1 MIIVNIM
8 NIIIMIHI
16 IVISI
21 QHHHHPPHHLQLIRL
36 FFLVLT
42 HQIPHVRCKGFVV
55 WFLGLWFRAYGLPVA
70 IILMVCGCGVC
81 VQRHEHHNLLHHSHY
96 HHHPNHHY
104 LQAQAHR
111 IRTKHR

>member
-1 MIIVNIM
+1 MIIVNIV
-8 NIIIMIHI
+8 NIIIIIHI

-55 WFLGLWFRAYGLPVA
+55 WFEDYGFGLMAYLW
-70 IILMVCGCGVC
+70 
-81 VQRHEHHNLLHHSHY
+81 QSF
-96 HHHPNHHY
+96 
-104 LQAQAHR
+104 
-111 IRTKHR
+111 